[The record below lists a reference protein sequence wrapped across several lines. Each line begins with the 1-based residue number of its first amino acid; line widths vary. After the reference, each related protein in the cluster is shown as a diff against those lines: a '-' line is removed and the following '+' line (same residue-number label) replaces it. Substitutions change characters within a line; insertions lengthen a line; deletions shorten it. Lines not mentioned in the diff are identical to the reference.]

1 MFLAAVAG
9 IVAPA
14 SLLTSFYGMNV
25 QELTPGA
32 SATLFDFWQIAVPLI
47 LATGVS
53 FAFIGV
59 WSATKRN

>member
-9 IVAPA
+9 VVAPT

-32 SATLFDFWQIAVPLI
+32 TASLFDFWQIAVPI
-47 LATGVS
+47 VLATGIC
-53 FAFIGV
+53 FAFIGI
-59 WSATKRN
+59 WSATKKV